1 MNHIIFS
8 GAFITEKQQLHSY
21 LKQAL
26 DLPEWYGNNLDAL
39 ADCLGDI
46 SEKTVITVVGFEKLE
61 NTLGDKYAQAF
72 KNVLLSAAK
81 ANSNIHIRL

>member
-1 MNHIIFS
+1 MTHIIFS
-8 GAFITEKQQLHSY
+8 GAFITEKQQLHSH
-21 LKQAL
+21 LKRAL
-26 DLPEWYGNNLDAL
+26 KLPEWYGGNLDAL

-46 SEKTVITVVGFEKLE
+46 AQETAITILGLEKLE

-72 KNVLLSAAK
+72 KKVLQNAAK